1 MHGEIPS
8 SHGGPRRSLP
18 WRGLLKLGVSA
29 ALLVA
34 LFYQTDPSAL
44 WAQARS
50 ASPLWIGA
58 ALGLYLLMILVS
70 AWRWGQ
76 LLTAQGVHVS
86 GWVLTQSYLVATFFN
101 NFLPSNIGGDVVR
114 IRDTS
119 KPMGSKTLAAT
130 VVLVDRAIGLIGLL
144 VVASA
149 GATLLG
155 HGAPGGVLVWP
166 PLLWLASVAS
176 LAGLTAVVVAPGG
189 LCLFLRPLR
198 LVNAEWVDLRLQR
211 LSDTLSRFRRHPVA
225 LVNCFGGAVAVQAVL
240 VLFYLAV
247 ATSLAIP
254 ISAGHLAVLVPLSF
268 VIQMVPVSLNGFGV
282 REATFTYYFGM
293 LGLSIESA
301 LLLSLVGTAV
311 IMVFSLSGA
320 ATYVVRRH
328 PAAASLA

>member
-1 MHGEIPS
+1 
-8 SHGGPRRSLP
+8 
-18 WRGLLKLGVSA
+18 
-29 ALLVA
+29 
-34 LFYQTDPSAL
+34 
-44 WAQARS
+44 
-50 ASPLWIGA
+50 
-58 ALGLYLLMILVS
+58 MILVS

-155 HGAPGGVLVWP
+155 PGAVGGVLVWP

-176 LAGLTAVVVAPGG
+176 LVGLTAVVVAPGG

-198 LVNAEWVDLRLQR
+198 LVHAEWVDLRLQR
-211 LSDTLSRFRRHPVA
+211 LSDTLSRFRRHPLA
-225 LVNCFGGAVAVQAVL
+225 LVNGFGGAVAVQAVL

-254 ISAGHLAVLVPLSF
+254 ISAGHLSVLVPLSF